1 MMTEI
6 PLSPIPNQILNFT
19 LDTDEY
25 EIELNTRL
33 GHIYATVK
41 KNNENLVCN
50 RICRNMTYICQWLIF
65 ADQQGNTDPKY
76 TGLGSR
82 YRLVWVDGI

>member
-41 KNNENLVCN
+41 KNNESVVCN